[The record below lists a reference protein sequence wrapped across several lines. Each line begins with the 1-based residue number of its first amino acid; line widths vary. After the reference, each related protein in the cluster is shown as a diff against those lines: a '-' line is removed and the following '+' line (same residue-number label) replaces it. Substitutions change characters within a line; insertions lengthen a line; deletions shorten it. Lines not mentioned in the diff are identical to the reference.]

1 MFRALDPRSIK
12 GYTKLVRNL
21 RLNHPM
27 RYPWPV
33 LSPLCA
39 LVLVAMTSASEPLY
53 RLRIGDRAP
62 DIELTR
68 LEGGQ
73 LRLSSLHRQA
83 LAVTFYSQYCEPC
96 RRELPILARVVAR
109 VAHNTSMDVKL
120 VVILSDG
127 SPGAGLVAKLGRSV
141 IWLLDDNQKL
151 KAAFDPRTVPCTFIF
166 GDNGIVRHINRGF
179 GPQYEVRVEDW
190 LRKLVSNKKR

>member
-1 MFRALDPRSIK
+1 
-12 GYTKLVRNL
+12 
-21 RLNHPM
+21 M

-33 LSPLCA
+33 LSLFWVF
-39 LVLVAMTSASEPLY
+39 VLVAMTSASELSY

-109 VAHNTSMDVKL
+109 VARNTGTDVKL

-127 SPGAGLVAKLGRSV
+127 SPGAGLVEKLGPSV
-141 IWLLDDNQKL
+141 MWLLDDNQKA
-151 KAAFDPRTVPCTFIF
+151 KVAFDPQTLPCTFIF
-166 GDNGIVRHINRGF
+166 GDNEIVRHINRGF
-179 GPQYEVRVEDW
+179 GPQYEARVKGR
-190 LRKLVSNKKR
+190 LRKLVSNKKRQ